1 MLVFHVTDGIV
12 PKIKCRRSGNALAS
26 CPPCLINK
34 RSLSDKWT
42 SYLLFLFFLKST
54 NSWKLTGIVTLWS
67 MWQKKK
73 KLWSYSFMM
82 YLLMFCINRTVTVFL
97 LVVLCCRWHMI
108 VVLSCFRSHFASV
121 GKADLCFWRGLWTVS
136 SWVITMTLLLK
147 DMGRIWDNLLN
158 YFWFPFVS
166 FVWFSFVLNAVPI
179 FIGVPCRSSTLS
191 FSTLTHTQGKNLN
204 NSVGLGKGTTRYV
217 YLAF

>member
-1 MLVFHVTDGIV
+1 M
-12 PKIKCRRSGNALAS
+12 KCRRNGNVLAS
-26 CPPCLINK
+26 CPPCINK
-34 RSLSDKWT
+34 RSLMKT
-42 SYLLFLFFLKST
+42 SGPATFYFLFFFLKST

-67 MWQKKK
+67 MWQKNE

-97 LVVLCCRWHMI
+97 LVILCLPLTHDRRAVM
-108 VVLSCFRSHFASV
+108 LQEGGRSHFASV

-166 FVWFSFVLNAVPI
+166 FVWFSCFECCASIHWCCL
-179 FIGVPCRSSTLS
+179 
-191 FSTLTHTQGKNLN
+191 
-204 NSVGLGKGTTRYV
+204 
-217 YLAF
+217 